1 MHHGRK
7 RDIMHILTVED
18 NVNLTGLVVSGC
30 HCLYDYVSVVY
41 KYVF

>member
-1 MHHGRK
+1 M
-7 RDIMHILTVED
+7 MHILTVED